1 MSTEKRPIFYN
12 GCAWHNLWVA
22 TAPTTVA
29 GEDVPKSS
37 LANTHTKW
45 ITIGLLWFVFLF
57 NYADRQAI
65 FSLFPL
71 IKTEMHLT
79 DVQLGILGS
88 CFMWMYALCGPFTG
102 WITDRLSRKWLI
114 LGSLIF
120 WSAVTG
126 ATAIAHT
133 YQSMIWCRA
142 LGGLGEAFYFPA
154 AMSMISDYH
163 GPSTRS
169 RAMSLH
175 QTAVYAGSIA
185 GGSISALVGQY
196 SGWRSSFIFFG
207 GGGIA
212 LGIILMF
219 LLREPRRGQSES
231 ATDRQLLKTSTRQV
245 LREILGN
252 RVVLVLIAIF
262 MGANFVAVVFLTW
275 LPTFLYQKFH
285 MSLSMAG
292 LNASLY
298 LQAASFLGVLCGG
311 YLADRFSRHRGG
323 GRQLAQAIGLLL
335 GAPFLFLTGWTLY
348 IPVLV
353 LAMIGFGY
361 FKGLYDANIIAG
373 LYDVV
378 AIQNRGTAAG
388 IANSVGWLGGGLAPV
403 IIALGSAKFGMSACI
418 SATAVIYLVIGL
430 LTLLVSRRLRD
441 MRGAAAAVTP
451 LWPAADISEV

>member
-1 MSTEKRPIFYN
+1 MLTETSK
-12 GCAWHNLWVA
+12 AAHEA
-22 TAPTTVA
+22 TDTGEAVPQSAPLN
-29 GEDVPKSS
+29 P
-37 LANTHTKW
+37 HTKW

-71 IKTEMHLT
+71 IKSEMHLT

-88 CFMWMYALCGPFTG
+88 CFMWVYAICGPFTG
-102 WITDRLSRKWLI
+102 WIADRFSRKWLI

-120 WSAVTG
+120 WSVVTG
-126 ATAIAHT
+126 ATAFAHT

-154 AMSMISDYH
+154 VMSMISDYH

-185 GGSISALVGQY
+185 GGTISALVGEH

-207 GGGIA
+207 GCGVA
-212 LGIILMF
+212 LGIVLIF
-219 LLREPRRGQSES
+219 LLQEPRRGQSELDTGRES
-231 ATDRQLLKTSTRQV
+231 KKISTKQA

-252 RVVLVLIAIF
+252 RMVLLLIAIF
-262 MGANFVAVVFLTW
+262 VGANFVAIVFLTW
-275 LPTFLYQKFH
+275 LPTFLYQKFQ

-311 YLADRFSRHRGG
+311 YLADRFSRRRGG
-323 GRQLAQAIGLLL
+323 GRQLTQAIGLML
-335 GAPFLFLTGWTLY
+335 GVPFLFLTGWTFS

-353 LAMIGFGY
+353 FAMIGFGY

-388 IANSVGWLGGGLAPV
+388 IANSLGWLGGSLAPIV
-403 IIALGSAKFGMSACI
+403 IALGSAKFGMSACI
-418 SATAVIYLVIGL
+418 SATAGIYLVIGL
-430 LTLLVSRRLRD
+430 LMLLASRRLRS
-441 MRGAAAAVTP
+441 GVTMQ
-451 LWPAADISEV
+451 VQ

>member
-1 MSTEKRPIFYN
+1 
-12 GCAWHNLWVA
+12 
-22 TAPTTVA
+22 
-29 GEDVPKSS
+29 VPKSA
-37 LANTHTKW
+37 LPNTHTKW

-79 DVQLGILGS
+79 DVQLGVLGS

-102 WITDRLSRKWLI
+102 WISDRFSRKWLI

-120 WSAVTG
+120 WSVVTG

-133 YQSMIWCRA
+133 YTSMVWCRA

-185 GGSISALVGQY
+185 GGTISAVVGQH

-207 GGGIA
+207 GCGIA
-212 LGIILMF
+212 LGIVLMF
-219 LLREPRRGQSES
+219 LLREPRRGQSEL
-231 ATDRQLLKTSTRQV
+231 AAHRQPLKTSTAQT

-252 RVVLVLIAIF
+252 RMVLLLIAIF

-323 GRQLAQAIGLLL
+323 GRQLTQALGLLL
-335 GAPFLFLTGWTLY
+335 GAPFLFLTGWTLS

-373 LYDVV
+373 IYDVV

-388 IANSVGWLGGGLAPV
+388 IANSLGWLGGGLAP
-403 IIALGSAKFGMSACI
+403 ISIALGSAKFGMSACI
-418 SATAVIYLVIGL
+418 SATAAIYLVIGL
-430 LTLLVSRRLRD
+430 LTLLASRRLRGTRNPMD
-441 MRGAAAAVTP
+441 TVTP
-451 LWPAADISEV
+451 LWSAAETSEV